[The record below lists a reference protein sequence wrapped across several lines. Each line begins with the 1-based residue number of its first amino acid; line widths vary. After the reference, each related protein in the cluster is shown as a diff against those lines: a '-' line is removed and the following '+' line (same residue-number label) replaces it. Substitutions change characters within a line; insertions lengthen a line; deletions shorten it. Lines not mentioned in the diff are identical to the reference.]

1 MEKGLNKIAALS
13 YAEIEEDK
21 VEIGEYIDNKAYFFW
36 VKEPRGEGVL
46 SRSADNEEEL
56 ISHDY
61 ITIISKPDKI
71 TVNDVM
77 VKGWEN
83 FKYYN
88 DGEITKGLD
97 ENIMNKE
104 YTIVEKDNK
113 KYLRR
118 RIKKVYKTNGVERF
132 RLVDNSTWEKISGDE
147 ICKEEFIKEEFAPIN
162 DNYKLTDGI
171 YDIEF
176 IELDKTK

>member
-1 MEKGLNKIAALS
+1 
-13 YAEIEEDK
+13 
-21 VEIGEYIDNKAYFFW
+21 
-36 VKEPRGEGVL
+36 
-46 SRSADNEEEL
+46 
-56 ISHDY
+56 
-61 ITIISKPDKI
+61 
-71 TVNDVM
+71 M

-113 KYLRR
+113 KYLRK
-118 RIKKVYKTNGVERF
+118 RIKKVYRTNGVERF
-132 RLVDNSTWEKISGDE
+132 LLVDNSTWEKIAGDE

-162 DNYKLTDGI
+162 NNYKLTDGI